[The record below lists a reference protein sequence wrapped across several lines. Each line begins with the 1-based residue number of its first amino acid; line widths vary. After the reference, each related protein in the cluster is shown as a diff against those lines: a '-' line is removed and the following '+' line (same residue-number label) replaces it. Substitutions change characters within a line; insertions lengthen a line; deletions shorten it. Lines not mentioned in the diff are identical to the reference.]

1 MFSSGQ
7 ERIIVLMAK
16 IVSLFNQ
23 KGGVGKTTTAV
34 NLCAFLAHS
43 GKKVLGIDMDP
54 QSNFT
59 SGIDIDRMSLKNS
72 AYDIMVND
80 IDARDV
86 VMSTDIENLDVIP
99 SNMDLASAEIEIA
112 GRLKRETILK
122 RNISS
127 VTDRYDFV
135 IIDCAPSL
143 GLLPVNALCASDS
156 VLIPIQCEYYAL
168 EGVSQLMNTINLVK
182 KGINPYLNV
191 EGVLLTMFDGRT
203 NLAIQVVEEVRRFF
217 GSKVYRTVIP
227 RNVRLAEAPSYGM
240 SILDYDSTSRGAR
253 AYQDFTAEFLERI
266 NGR

>member
-1 MFSSGQ
+1 MTK
-7 ERIIVLMAK
+7 V
-16 IVSLFNQ
+16 VSLFNQ

-34 NLCAFLAHS
+34 NLAACLAAR

-59 SGIDIDRMSLKNS
+59 SGIDIDRSTLGNS
-72 AYDIMVND
+72 AYDVIVND
-80 IDARDV
+80 IDATQV
-86 VMSTDIENLDVIP
+86 VIPTEIENLDVIP

-122 RNISS
+122 RNIQNLKN
-127 VTDRYDFV
+127 RYDFV

-217 GSKVYRTVIP
+217 GPRVYRTVIP

-240 SILDYDSTSRGAR
+240 SILDYDSSSRGAK
-253 AYQDFTAEFLERI
+253 AYQEFADEFLERI
-266 NGR
+266 SR